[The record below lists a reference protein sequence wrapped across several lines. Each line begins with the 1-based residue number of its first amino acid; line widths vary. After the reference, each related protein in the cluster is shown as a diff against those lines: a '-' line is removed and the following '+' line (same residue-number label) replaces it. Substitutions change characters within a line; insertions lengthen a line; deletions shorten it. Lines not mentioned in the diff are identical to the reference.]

1 MSPDLWL
8 VREEWRQFAR
18 FLAERGG
25 GVHHVAVV
33 TPDFRRTLQEQRA
46 RGNEPILSDTFSGVE
61 VAFLSTERELGVILE
76 VFSGIPKNEAT
87 LSASLHRK

>member
-25 GVHHVAVV
+25 GVHHIAVV
-33 TPDFRRTLQEQRA
+33 TPDFRRTLQEHRA
-46 RGNEPILSDTFSGVE
+46 RGNEPILSGTFSGVE
-61 VAFLSTERELGVILE
+61 VDFLKTERELGVILE
-76 VFSGIPKNEAT
+76 VFSDMPTKQGAQ
-87 LSASLHRK
+87 SARP